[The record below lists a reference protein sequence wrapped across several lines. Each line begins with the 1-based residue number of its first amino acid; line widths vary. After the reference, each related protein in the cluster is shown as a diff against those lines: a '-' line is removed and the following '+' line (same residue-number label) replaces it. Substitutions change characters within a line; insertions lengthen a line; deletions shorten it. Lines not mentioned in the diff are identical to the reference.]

1 MSVSVVTYYSM
12 ETDKVGPIAAPN
24 IPELKTYNIPN
35 ISAEEEKP
43 DEDQLGQ
50 TDIWNLI
57 QSQKPEPRDIPA
69 PYVHPLV
76 RHSSSSLSQKSLEI
90 CTESLGSETGSDDFL
105 SSYTDSDTDTESEDG
120 HRTNMEEFEPL
131 MAAKHVPAMK
141 MGPQYVRN
149 QDVPYHCAS
158 AAVSRKSSPRSFPP
172 PLPSISSRNGGPCL
186 RMLPHRCGDGR
197 LVMEAISMPTQ
208 NYLHA
213 RRHDGRLLLSF
224 ADQHATED
232 PEEPQS
238 EIEIESEESDAEDI
252 ETEES
257 EEEEEVEV
265 LDRGTTIEVKVSTQ
279 PNQLAGGSV
288 AAFKK
293 VHRSSLVINKFV
305 RSSPDDAMTAAA
317 DTVPAILPPS
327 RRAVA
332 MPTTAAAAV
341 VAASALSASSQYKES
356 NEEEEEEEDGQL
368 LFVAT
373 TAGSRRRSKE
383 ELLHQ
388 MRRCSQL
395 RRPLFIW
402 EPRCIATS

>member
-1 MSVSVVTYYSM
+1 MSVVTCNIT
-12 ETDKVGPIAAPN
+12 ETDKVGPIATLN
-24 IPELKTYNIPN
+24 MPELKTYDVPIVPG
-35 ISAEEEKP
+35 EEEKQE
-43 DEDQLGQ
+43 EDQQPGQ

-57 QSQKPEPRDIPA
+57 QSQKPDTCGHPP

-76 RHSSSSLSQKSLEI
+76 RRSSSSLSQKSLEI

-105 SSYTDSDTDTESEDG
+105 SSYTDSDTDTESEHG
-120 HRTNMEEFEPL
+120 NNTEIEESEPL
-131 MAAKHVPAMK
+131 LAKDIPAMK
-141 MGPQYVRN
+141 IGPVYVTN
-149 QDVPYHCAS
+149 QELPYHCTS
-158 AAVSRKSSPRSFPP
+158 APVSRKSPPRSFPP

-186 RMLPHRCGDGR
+186 RMRPHRCGNGR
-197 LVMEAISMPTQ
+197 LVMEAVSMPQQ

-213 RRHDGRLLLSF
+213 HRLDGRLLLSF
-224 ADQHATED
+224 ANQHAVEAPKEPETE
-232 PEEPQS
+232 S
-238 EIEIESEESDAEDI
+238 ETESEESEI
-252 ETEES
+252 EEIEMEES
-257 EEEEEVEV
+257 EEEEEEVEV
-265 LDRGTTIEVKVSTQ
+265 VDRGTMVEVKVSTQ
-279 PNQLAGGSV
+279 PNQLAGRSV
-288 AAFKK
+288 TASKK

-305 RSSPDDAMTAAA
+305 GSSPDDAMTAAA

-332 MPTTAAAAV
+332 MPTTAAAAM
-341 VAASALSASSQYKES
+341 VAASALSASSQY
-356 NEEEEEEEDGQL
+356 NYQGAHEEEEDDGQL

-402 EPRCIATS
+402 EPRYIVTL

>member
-1 MSVSVVTYYSM
+1 MSVLTYNSM

-35 ISAEEEKP
+35 ISAEEEKQE
-43 DEDQLGQ
+43 EDQLGQ

-57 QSQKPEPRDIPA
+57 QSQKPEPPRDIPA

-76 RHSSSSLSQKSLEI
+76 RRSSSSLSRKSLEI

-105 SSYTDSDTDTESEDG
+105 SSYTDSETDTESEDG
-120 HRTNMEEFEPL
+120 HRTKMEELEPL
-131 MAAKHVPAMK
+131 IVAKDVPAVK
-141 MGPQYVRN
+141 MGLKYARN
-149 QDVPYHCAS
+149 QEFPYHCTPP
-158 AAVSRKSSPRSFPP
+158 AVSRKSPPRSFPP
-172 PLPSISSRNGGPCL
+172 PLPSISSRNGTPCL
-186 RMLPHRCGDGR
+186 RMLQHRCGDGR
-197 LVMEAISMPTQ
+197 LVMEAVSMPTQ

-213 RRHDGRLLLSF
+213 SRHDGRLLLSF
-224 ADQHATED
+224 ADQHAAEE
-232 PEEPQS
+232 PEEPES
-238 EIEIESEESDAEDI
+238 EIELIEWVESDVEEI

-265 LDRGTTIEVKVSTQ
+265 VDRGTTIEVKVSTQ

-288 AAFKK
+288 AASKK
-293 VHRSSLVINKFV
+293 VHRSSLIINKFV
-305 RSSPDDAMTAAA
+305 GSSPDDAMTAAA

-341 VAASALSASSQYKES
+341 VAASALSASSEYKEPR
-356 NEEEEEEEDGQL
+356 EEEEEEEDGQL